1 MSATG
6 VEVFDKT
13 LQTTNIWLNEITAG
27 LGETTA
33 GPEPDR
39 RVAWHALGAVLRALR
54 DRLPVDEAAH
64 LGAQLPL
71 LVRGLY
77 YDQWHPAGTPQKIRD
92 RDEFIA
98 RVGAGLKDT
107 RPLDAEDT
115 TRTVFRVLA
124 RHLDAGEITKVEGA
138 LPHEIRSMWQ
148 AERTRAAQP
157 GGGADQGGAA
167 WSFG

>member
-13 LQTTNIWLNEITAG
+13 LQTTNIWLNEITAELG
-27 LGETTA
+27 L
-33 GPEPDR
+33 DR
-39 RVAWHALGAVLRALR
+39 RLAWHVLGAVLRALR

-77 YDQWHPAGTPQKIRD
+77 YDQWHPAATPQKIRD

-98 RVGAGLKDT
+98 RVGTGLKGI

-115 TRTVFRVLA
+115 TRTVFQVLS
-124 RHLDAGEITKVEGA
+124 RHLDAGEITKVEGT
-138 LPHEIRSMWQ
+138 LPHEIRTMWQ
-148 AERTRAAQP
+148 AERIKAAQP
-157 GGGADQGGAA
+157 AGGADQGGAA